1 MSSSQSRHRWL
12 LILLGL
18 LTLYHVVDLFRLARL
33 PDEILDTTSLP
44 IAFRLVTGVTW
55 VGLFAWGMLGV
66 VRGYRGGVRRARYLI
81 VGFVLYTVA
90 RLVVFTRAEYDRQR
104 LPFVL
109 AVLAFLMITFV
120 VVRLI
125 GLKPRRHHDNLER
138 TSYDIGKNEN
148 R

>member
-1 MSSSQSRHRWL
+1 MSSPQRRHRWL
-12 LILLGL
+12 LVLLGL

-33 PDEILDTTSLP
+33 PDEILNITSLP
-44 IAFRLVTGVTW
+44 ITLRLVTGVTW
-55 VGLFAWGMLGV
+55 VGLFGWSMLTI
-66 VRGYRGGVRRARYLI
+66 VRGQTDATRRTRYLI
-81 VGFVLYTVA
+81 VGFVLYTII
-90 RLVVFTRAEYDRQR
+90 RLIVFTRAEYDRQR